1 MFQGLSDEEDVYSKP
16 VKTVDGNFSVE
27 WNPKVY
33 GTTDK
38 VTEVADCDWHVIS
51 LVTLNCVWISDFW
64 ILI

>member
-38 VTEVADCDWHVIS
+38 VTEVADCD
-51 LVTLNCVWISDFW
+51 
-64 ILI
+64 